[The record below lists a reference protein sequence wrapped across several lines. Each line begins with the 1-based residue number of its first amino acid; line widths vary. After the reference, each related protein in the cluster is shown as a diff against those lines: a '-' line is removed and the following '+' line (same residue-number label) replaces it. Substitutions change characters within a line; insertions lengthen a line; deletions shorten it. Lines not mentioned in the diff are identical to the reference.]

1 MAEQYPRGYEP
12 GVRIGGPPMNQENY
26 PRGYEPGLR
35 IGGPPMNQNLIKPS
49 HRSTALKPLKPG
61 VDSAIRKDGYGGFIS
76 VNKDGSVTDYDL
88 YGESSGFR
96 AGRRNANNTEA
107 RTRTSRYQNTL
118 NYTDLNPEKY
128 YTTPDSIKA
137 SQRKGFADSSEED
150 SKSEQNSSEEDSK
163 SEQNSS
169 EEPLGPGEKKNA
181 NGIIQKGKDL
191 SSSNLG
197 RQMMLELPELD
208 ANRFIQ
214 SEGPTP
220 APGAGMNLNMPGISA
235 DTATVPFKVPDGA
248 TPSFASELSPEVSD
262 AVAFWKSQSSSPT
275 LPSSYGTDF
284 KPLSINTSETKATPK
299 SAPNPDQ
306 FGGVDPDT
314 ASLVSPMYANAA
326 RNAARSAFLDAP
338 NSEGPMG
345 TIRRRNA
352 AVGLNAAGNIAK
364 IDGANYNVTPDQ
376 AFALTGG
383 AGNTREGL
391 DAIKNS
397 ATPYVAPGA
406 AVSNVSERFDTS
418 KLNPAELAAVE
429 ATGQPI
435 SVPLEMIPTNPGFT
449 TNGLTPENAEEFRK
463 RFQAAL
469 KAGA

>member
-1 MAEQYPRGYEP
+1 MFDNTAIDYGQDRGFAARRPGIYKDGKGGYVRVSRDRSVTPVTAGGNPILAPVAPRARGADLNSDYE
-12 GVRIGGPPMNQENY
+12 IFQQ
-26 PRGYEPGLR
+26 PGLST
-35 IGGPPMNQNLIKPS
+35 PAPS
-49 HRSTALKPLKPG
+49 PSPAPSPTRQRQDVGSIIESDFLVDGLTTTALTPP
-61 VDSAIRKDGYGGFIS
+61 AS
-76 VNKDGSVTDYDL
+76 VKTETD
-88 YGESSGFR
+88 
-96 AGRRNANNTEA
+96 
-107 RTRTSRYQNTL
+107 
-118 NYTDLNPEKY
+118 
-128 YTTPDSIKA
+128 TPDAPKPPG
-137 SQRKGFADSSEED
+137 QRK
-150 SKSEQNSSEEDSK
+150 
-163 SEQNSS
+163 
-169 EEPLGPGEKKNA
+169 NA
-181 NGIIQKGKDL
+181 KGIIQQGRDL

-197 RQMMLELPELD
+197 RQLLLELPESD

-214 SEGPTP
+214 SEGSTP

-248 TPSFASELSPEVSD
+248 IPSFASELSPEVSD

-284 KPLSINTSETKATPK
+284 KPLSINTTETKAKPK
-299 SAPNPDQ
+299 SAPNPEQ

-326 RNAARSAFLDAP
+326 RNAARSGFLDAP

-364 IDGANYNVTPDQ
+364 IDGENYNVSPDQ

-391 DAIKNS
+391 DAIKNA

-429 ATGQPI
+429 ATAQPI
-435 SVPLEMIPTNPGFT
+435 MGVQDLVPNNPNFSTEGMT
-449 TNGLTPENAEEFRK
+449 DENAEEFMK
-463 RFQAAL
+463 RFRAAL
-469 KAGA
+469 QAGA